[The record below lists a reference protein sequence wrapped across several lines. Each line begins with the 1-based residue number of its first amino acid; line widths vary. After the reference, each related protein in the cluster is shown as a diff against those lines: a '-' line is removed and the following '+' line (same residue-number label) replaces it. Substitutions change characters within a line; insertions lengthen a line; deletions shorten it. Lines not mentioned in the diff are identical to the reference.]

1 MSLINN
7 YLRQR
12 KKDLINVIK
21 KTLFIAFMLTLISYQ
36 IGIRESF
43 ADSTPIKSDND
54 LPTFTEAASD
64 NGSQGGFS
72 LDVRGA
78 DLRDVLSALAIKM
91 GVNII
96 LLGTEPIEMD
106 FQAKNISPKGAFE
119 LIIQSKGLAYVQN
132 GDILIVGTPADLEK
146 DFFSQMILTRFDTY
160 HITTD
165 KVQKM
170 IADLG
175 VQGVKSVLVDTN
187 PHIIWVQGTAEGLEK
202 VHELIA
208 NVDVEEVKEKT
219 IEEQQARFV
228 YTLTNVVA
236 ADAATRLEK
245 FGFKDI
251 VTIAT
256 DGDRYG
262 HELMVI
268 CPKKIETEVKTALN
282 NIDGTR
288 KRTRAPVL
296 TAKGTYAHQALAS
309 ARDLLSEISGVSAGN
324 MNISRN
330 LGPSSE
336 PIHVLWVEET
346 PDKIRMLKDLV
357 TEMKLEEITQGDSD
371 KKDSE

>member
-1 MSLINN
+1 MSQELINT
-7 YLRQR
+7 
-12 KKDLINVIK
+12 IK
-21 KTLFIAFMLTLISYQ
+21 KTLLFTFMLTIFSYTVN
-36 IGIRESF
+36 IRDSF
-43 ADSTPIKSDND
+43 ADGTLVPLSSDKD
-54 LPTFTEAASD
+54 LPTFTEAATDSS
-64 NGSQGGFS
+64 SQGGFS

-78 DLRDVLSALAIKM
+78 DLRDILSALAMKM

-96 LLGTEPIEMD
+96 LLGTEPTAID
-106 FQAKNISPKGAFE
+106 FQAQNISPKGAFE
-119 LIIQSKGLAYVQN
+119 LLIQAQGLAYVQN
-132 GDILIVGTPADLEK
+132 GNILIVGTPADLEK
-146 DFFSQMILTRFDTY
+146 DFYTQMILTRFDTY
-160 HITTD
+160 YITTD

-175 VQGVKSVLVDTN
+175 VQGVKSILVDTN
-187 PHIIWVQGTAEGLEK
+187 PQIIWVQGTAEALEK

-208 NVDVEEVKEKT
+208 NVDVEDVQEKPL
-219 IEEQQARFV
+219 EQQQARFV

-251 VTIAT
+251 ITIAT

-268 CPKKIETEVKTALN
+268 CPKKIEIEVKTALN
-282 NIDGTR
+282 SIDGTR
-288 KRTRAPVL
+288 KRTRAPII
-296 TAKGTYAHQALAS
+296 TAKGTYAHQALVS
-309 ARDLLSEISGVSAGN
+309 ARDLLSEISGVSSGS

-330 LGPSSE
+330 LGPNAE

-371 KKDSE
+371 KKDSSK